1 MRPINNPECCLVH
14 IATHLLVHRL
24 TVEESVLNAFKI
36 YCKRGDIFH
45 AAAFMLPYCRHPMF
59 RHVKTY
65 LQQLVYPFVVPR
77 DELVSSLCDMNSLS
91 SVQRYIAMTSELPE
105 QVVLLWL
112 LVHKH
117 MKISM
122 LKEILL
128 TGVLVYR

>member
-1 MRPINNPECCLVH
+1 MRPINNPERCLVH

-36 YCKRGDIFH
+36 YCKRGHIFD

-65 LQQLVYPFVVPR
+65 LQKLVYPFVLPR
-77 DELVSSLCDMNSLS
+77 KDMYVSMHTMTTLG
-91 SVQRYIAMTSELPE
+91 SVQRYIAMNSELPE

-112 LVHKH
+112 LVHKY
-117 MKISM
+117 MKVSV

-128 TGVLVYR
+128 TGALVYR